1 LICGFLSSLLLSS
14 GVVYAQKVT
23 NPTNEHPNPYRTI
36 NGYFGLPD
44 DRPWGASSAVD
55 IDIDGESIWV
65 AERCGTNSCA
75 TSVVDSIIKYDADGN
90 IITSFGGGMI
100 IWPHGI
106 HVDRHGNVW
115 VTDARAAT
123 ADEISQH
130 PAAAGKGHVVHKF
143 SQEGELLLTLGS
155 PGVLGMEQ
163 DPY

>member
-1 LICGFLSSLLLSS
+1 LVVFAFILDDKKISISTKYEEFIMHCTASSIKRSICGFLSILFLLGSTAY
-14 GVVYAQKVT
+14 GQKVT

-55 IDIDGESIWV
+55 IDVDGESIWV

-75 TSVVDSIIKYDADGN
+75 TSEVDSIIKYDADGN

-106 HVDRHGNVW
+106 H
-115 VTDARAAT
+115 
-123 ADEISQH
+123 
-130 PAAAGKGHVVHKF
+130 
-143 SQEGELLLTLGS
+143 
-155 PGVLGMEQ
+155 
-163 DPY
+163 